1 MLTFKYQNA
10 WIANYSGTAKEI
22 AWLKKVFTYQDMTD
36 IGHKNRFGYFPSV
49 LCLDSVMSHGQV
61 IHAIKEAKAAN
72 VPFTVED
79 PNFRYMLE
87 TGPIPKDYLPD
98 GIGRDYQLLTSQIA
112 LGKGHGIIRIGTGG
126 GKTYCAGIIV
136 KYIVTQTDC
145 PGILFLIFSKDL
157 LNQTAKRFESYGVP
171 PEDIGIIHSDISQ
184 KEQQIASTKRV
195 ILSTHL
201 SITKF
206 QGVIEKTRYVLC
218 DECFPSGTLVG
229 SKKIEDIKIGDFVPS
244 FDEKTSTI
252 TMDKVVSTMKRKPN
266 TMISIETIVGNISC
280 TEEHPFWTPNGWVIA
295 SFLKK
300 GMFIAYENKMRY
312 MRRRNRKISKMEWS
326 ETKLRKMQ
334 SKKSTRAKGRTYN
347 KVFLLRMQLPNLI
360 GHTRKKKSS
369 KKARRNP
376 LQSKMYY
383 GKTQKNLWCSLNSI
397 HQRKSS
403 KKHEGNR
410 PYSMGKDENR
420 NDENTKKNWTPT
432 KDKRRERSSTTNST
446 TKIIRCF
453 GGRMGNGIS
462 NKNEGYTKP
471 ERIETSNLLQIRH
484 CKSKFDDCHRSKRFK
499 PYFFKSTR
507 KRQEKRKDFSWVRVE
522 NTSFHKPGSDGT
534 FGGIC
539 SDGFVYNIET
549 EKYHTYIANNFVVHN
564 CHKTIGPM
572 WSSLFPML
580 PNLSNIL
587 GFTATPWDSEGERQK
602 MLAVFGQMLVDIPAK
617 WLIQQNILI
626 KPEIYFIRLHYK
638 DRNIKVLNAMDWRQA
653 EKQLILEEKNRNL
666 LPIVVLKKFGGRML
680 VIYDKLDHGETL
692 LNLYKENGYE
702 TRLAEG
708 KTSTKD
714 RESAISW
721 FEKDLE
727 PGQQGKV
734 LLASRVFDEGVD
746 IKGGCDLGFLV
757 GAGKD
762 PSRQKQR
769 LGRLL
774 RQNKTGKVKVF
785 DVQDSNHKILSRWS
799 GIRREAILEET
810 GIDPEIISL
819 EDFMKL

>member
-1 MLTFKYQNA
+1 MLTFSYQNA
-10 WIANYSGTAKEI
+10 WTANYSGTAKEI

-36 IGHKNRFGYFPSV
+36 TRHMQRFGYFPSV
-49 LCLDSVMSHGQV
+49 ICLGPVMSHGQV
-61 IHAIKEAKAAN
+61 IHAVKEAKAAN
-72 VPFTVED
+72 VSFNIED
-79 PNFRYMLE
+79 PNFRYLLE

-98 GIGRDYQLLTSQIA
+98 GIGRDYQLLASQIA

-126 GKTYCAGIIV
+126 GKTFCAGIIV

-171 PEDIGIIHSDISQ
+171 PEDIGIIHSDISA
-184 KEQQIASTKRV
+184 KDQQIASTKRV

-218 DECFPSGTLVG
+218 DEC
-229 SKKIEDIKIGDFVPS
+229 
-244 FDEKTSTI
+244 
-252 TMDKVVSTMKRKPN
+252 
-266 TMISIETIVGNISC
+266 
-280 TEEHPFWTPNGWVIA
+280 
-295 SFLKK
+295 
-300 GMFIAYENKMRY
+300 
-312 MRRRNRKISKMEWS
+312 
-326 ETKLRKMQ
+326 
-334 SKKSTRAKGRTYN
+334 
-347 KVFLLRMQLPNLI
+347 
-360 GHTRKKKSS
+360 
-369 KKARRNP
+369 
-376 LQSKMYY
+376 
-383 GKTQKNLWCSLNSI
+383 
-397 HQRKSS
+397 
-403 KKHEGNR
+403 
-410 PYSMGKDENR
+410 
-420 NDENTKKNWTPT
+420 
-432 KDKRRERSSTTNST
+432 
-446 TKIIRCF
+446 
-453 GGRMGNGIS
+453 
-462 NKNEGYTKP
+462 
-471 ERIETSNLLQIRH
+471 
-484 CKSKFDDCHRSKRFK
+484 
-499 PYFFKSTR
+499 
-507 KRQEKRKDFSWVRVE
+507 
-522 NTSFHKPGSDGT
+522 
-534 FGGIC
+534 
-539 SDGFVYNIET
+539 
-549 EKYHTYIANNFVVHN
+549 
-564 CHKTIGPM
+564 HKTGSPM
-572 WSSLFPML
+572 WSALFPML

-602 MLAVFGQMLVDIPAK
+602 MLAVFGQLLVDIPAK
-617 WLIQQNILI
+617 WLIQKGILI
-626 KPEIYFIRLHYK
+626 KPEIFFIRLHYK

-653 EKQLILEEKNRNL
+653 EKQLVLEEKNRNL

-762 PSRQKQR
+762 PSRTKQR

-774 RQNKTGKVKVF
+774 RQNKTGKVMVF

-799 GIRREAILEET
+799 SIRRDAILEET
-810 GIDPEIISL
+810 GIEPTMISL

>member
-1 MLTFKYQNA
+1 MLTFNYQNA

-72 VPFTVED
+72 IPFTVED
-79 PNFRYMLE
+79 PNFRYMIE
-87 TGPIPKDYLPD
+87 TGPISENYLP
-98 GIGRDYQLLTSQIA
+98 GVTARNYQLLAAQIA
-112 LGKGHGIIRIGTGG
+112 LGKGHGLIKMATGS
-126 GKTYCAGIIV
+126 GKTLTFSIV
-136 KYIVTQTDC
+136 VKTLIEKTDI
-145 PGILFLIFSKDL
+145 PGILILILSKDL
-157 LNQTAKRFESYGVP
+157 LNQTAKRFESYGIDP
-171 PEDIGIIHSDISQ
+171 NLIGIIHSDIPLEKQ
-184 KEQQIASTKRV
+184 KIAAQKRIV
-195 ILSTHL
+195 LSTHL

-206 QGVIEKTRYVLC
+206 QGVIEKTKYVIC
-218 DECFPSGTLVG
+218 DEAAHVT
-229 SKKIEDIKIGDFVPS
+229 
-244 FDEKTSTI
+244 
-252 TMDKVVSTMKRKPN
+252 
-266 TMISIETIVGNISC
+266 
-280 TEEHPFWTPNGWVIA
+280 
-295 SFLKK
+295 
-300 GMFIAYENKMRY
+300 
-312 MRRRNRKISKMEWS
+312 
-326 ETKLRKMQ
+326 
-334 SKKSTRAKGRTYN
+334 
-347 KVFLLRMQLPNLI
+347 
-360 GHTRKKKSS
+360 
-369 KKARRNP
+369 
-376 LQSKMYY
+376 
-383 GKTQKNLWCSLNSI
+383 
-397 HQRKSS
+397 
-403 KKHEGNR
+403 
-410 PYSMGKDENR
+410 
-420 NDENTKKNWTPT
+420 
-432 KDKRRERSSTTNST
+432 
-446 TKIIRCF
+446 
-453 GGRMGNGIS
+453 
-462 NKNEGYTKP
+462 
-471 ERIETSNLLQIRH
+471 
-484 CKSKFDDCHRSKRFK
+484 
-499 PYFFKSTR
+499 
-507 KRQEKRKDFSWVRVE
+507 
-522 NTSFHKPGSDGT
+522 
-534 FGGIC
+534 
-539 SDGFVYNIET
+539 
-549 EKYHTYIANNFVVHN
+549 
-564 CHKTIGPM
+564 GPM